1 MDAFVRSWLMNTV
14 QDQILNGKTHQVVD
28 GWLKKNKLTLS
39 TPQERNALKYLTL
52 LNTSLPPDTVK
63 AVLSAPHPHYLSK
76 LVKNIITSHI

>member
-1 MDAFVRSWLMNTV
+1 MDAFTRSWLTNIV
-14 QDQILNGKTHQVVD
+14 QDQIMNGKTHQIVD
-28 GWLKKNKLTLS
+28 EWLKKNNITLS

-63 AVLSAPHPHYLSK
+63 AVLAAPHPNYLKK